1 MLQNSLEVIQRL
13 TGTYIDDT
21 DTLTKDY
28 PIKPLKPKD
37 PTYWVTQALANNI
50 TILLAK
56 VDLESTQQDTKI
68 ASSNLRPSVKL
79 QASHARKNHSV
90 NGTHTNNKIALVL
103 SMPLFNGGSLNSKVR
118 QSMTAQ
124 DISKSQQQGNE
135 RAVIQ
140 QIRSVIRDI
149 HTNVLSISARQ
160 QSIVSSK
167 AALEAISEGF
177 NVGTRNIVDLL
188 DAEQAVFS
196 AHNQYDN
203 ARLNHIK
210 LLFNLEFQLGSI
222 AEHNINKLAQWMT
235 TAIKSSGFF

>member
-1 MLQNSLEVIQRL
+1 
-13 TGTYIDDT
+13 
-21 DTLTKDY
+21 
-28 PIKPLKPKD
+28 
-37 PTYWVTQALANNI
+37 
-50 TILLAK
+50 
-56 VDLESTQQDTKI
+56 
-68 ASSNLRPSVKL
+68 
-79 QASHARKNHSV
+79 
-90 NGTHTNNKIALVL
+90 
-103 SMPLFNGGSLNSKVR
+103 MPLFNGGSLNSKVR